1 MERNMRWSCIII
13 LFEIYEFEE
22 HKMVK
27 LTQDYEIIIL
37 YHLYKVSIV
46 ANMLR
51 EKSVSIG
58 SLIML
63 QVD

>member
-27 LTQDYEIIIL
+27 ITQGLWNYYLISLVQGKYSSKYAER
-37 YHLYKVSIV
+37 KVSQY
-46 ANMLR
+46 R
-51 EKSVSIG
+51 
-58 SLIML
+58 
-63 QVD
+63 